1 MTPPKVGMNEDGPL
15 KCGHRVER
23 GERFVAEGRN
33 ERGRILEGSA
43 ARQSG
48 ISRRRSGPAG
58 PTARN
63 PLGPTPSRSLDR
75 LPNPLSS
82 PARAFCATSTR
93 VSIEMTPTGPAGMF
107 RPP

>member
-1 MTPPKVGMNEDGPL
+1 MTPPNVGMNEDGPL
-15 KCGHRVER
+15 KGP
-23 GERFVAEGRN
+23 
-33 ERGRILEGSA
+33 A

-58 PTARN
+58 QTARN
-63 PLGPTPSRSLDR
+63 PLGSTPSRNLDR

-93 VSIEMTPTGPAGMF
+93 SSIEMTPTRRRSSAQSLIAKLPE
-107 RPP
+107 